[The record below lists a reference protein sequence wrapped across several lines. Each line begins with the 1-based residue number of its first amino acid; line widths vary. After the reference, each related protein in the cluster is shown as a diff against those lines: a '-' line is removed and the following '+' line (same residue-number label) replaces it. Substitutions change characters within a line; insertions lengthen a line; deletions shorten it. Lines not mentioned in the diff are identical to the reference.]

1 MQLYPDIV
9 KIKRWREERQ
19 WSQEHL
25 ADLAGIGLRTVQ
37 RIEKGDRA
45 SSDTLMALAAAFNVD
60 VGAITV
66 DPSAEAAQRSRRE
79 IEQKLAG
86 FRLSLWLSCAGYLF
100 VMAVFS
106 AISWTDGVGGYVM
119 KVPAFW
125 CTVAVAGHAL
135 AVIIV
140 TLIVRYRLAY
150 EPAFQPQR

>member
-86 FRLSLWLSCAGYLF
+86 FRLSLWLSLTGYVF

-106 AISWTDGVGGYVM
+106 AISWTDGLPGYVM

>member
-1 MQLYPDIV
+1 MQLYPDIA

-25 ADLAGIGLRTVQ
+25 ADLAGIGLRTIQ
-37 RIEKGDRA
+37 RIENGDRA

-60 VGAITV
+60 VGAITI
-66 DPSAEAAQRSRRE
+66 DKSAQAARQSRQE

-86 FRLSLWLSCAGYLF
+86 FRLSLWLSLTGYIF

-106 AISWTDGVGGYVM
+106 AISWTDGLPGYVM
-119 KVPAFW
+119 KAPALW

-140 TLIVRYRLAY
+140 TLIVRFRVANEAMFQL
-150 EPAFQPQR
+150 EP